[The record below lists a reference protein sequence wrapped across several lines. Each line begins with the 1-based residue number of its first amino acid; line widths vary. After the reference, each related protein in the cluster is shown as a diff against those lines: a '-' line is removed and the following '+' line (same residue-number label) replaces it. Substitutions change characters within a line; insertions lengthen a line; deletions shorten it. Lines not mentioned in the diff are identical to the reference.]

1 MNAHDAAVA
10 PLAAPRGAPDE
21 RVQGVVKTLLRD
33 GRKLRAV
40 ELLLSVRSAQ
50 VVAMNVASC
59 AKLAS
64 VAADLDRVVQR
75 AQRTGYR
82 RMDHALIAAVRALED
97 RLAQACAELSEETAL
112 LAVQANVDAD
122 VLIDPLVRRHAR
134 ELARVRA
141 TAASA

>member
-1 MNAHDAAVA
+1 
-10 PLAAPRGAPDE
+10 
-21 RVQGVVKTLLRD
+21 
-33 GRKLRAV
+33 
-40 ELLLSVRSAQ
+40 
-50 VVAMNVASC
+50 MNVASC